1 MLGQKLMIQ
10 DFNNNNTV
18 SQDHRKKKIAFLL
31 FTRKRLNAI
40 AIDIYIYIYRGKHN
54 IKLGAWIFSMPN
66 LEQRCRKV
74 P

>member
-40 AIDIYIYIYRGKHN
+40 AIDIYIYIYIEGN
-54 IKLGAWIFSMPN
+54 TILS
-66 LEQRCRKV
+66 
-74 P
+74 